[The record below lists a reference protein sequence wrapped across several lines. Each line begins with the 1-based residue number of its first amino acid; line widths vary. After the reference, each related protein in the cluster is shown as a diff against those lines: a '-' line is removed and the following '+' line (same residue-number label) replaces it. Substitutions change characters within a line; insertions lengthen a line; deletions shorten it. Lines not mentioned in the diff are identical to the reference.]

1 MTLRDLLTV
10 QDATS
15 SPCSIFGTNRA
26 AIART
31 IMRVPIMIKSLA
43 VEDSKSPK
51 ATVERMIIK
60 PNSIKAWSG
69 AKAKNIRKMTNATSM
84 AEYLNISSDSINLRI
99 IPIRQL
105 EEEYKKIRGAW
116 RFKSPRR
123 CWWCCKTTT

>member
-1 MTLRDLLTV
+1 MLRDRLTV
-10 QDATS
+10 QDAIS
-15 SPCSIFGTNRA
+15 NPCNIFGTNRA
-26 AIART
+26 TTART
-31 IMRVPIMIKSLA
+31 IIRVPMIIKSLA

-51 ATVERMIIK
+51 ATVERIIIK

-105 EEEYKKIRGAW
+105 EEEYKKIRGA
-116 RFKSPRR
+116 
-123 CWWCCKTTT
+123 